1 MNQNMNRSV
10 LKTRKDVVSAI
21 IRAYPGGRAQ
31 AAAHLGLELKKF
43 DNHAYENNNAR
54 PLNDLQLCQLEATAH
69 TTYLPEFIASL
80 YGGIFV
86 KVADVD
92 ALDNVE
98 LYTMSMVASAKRGAV
113 DLEIAKALADG
124 SISQAE
130 AEEIMRAHEAHM
142 SARHTEVLS
151 AIALHRAR
159 SGVAA

>member
-1 MNQNMNRSV
+1 MNRSV

-21 IRAYPGGRAQ
+21 IRTYPGGRAQ
-31 AAAHLGLELKKF
+31 AAQQLGLALKKF

-54 PLNDLQLCQLEATAH
+54 PLNELQLLELEAVAGTSF
-69 TTYLPEFIASL
+69 LPDFIASL

-86 KVADVD
+86 KVVDVD

-98 LYTMSMVASAKRGAV
+98 LYAMAMTTSARRGAV

-124 SISQAE
+124 CISAAE
-130 AEEIMRAHEAHM
+130 AEEILRAHDAHM

-151 AIALHRAR
+151 AIALHRSR
-159 SGVAA
+159 PEIAA

>member
-1 MNQNMNRSV
+1 MNRSV

-21 IRAYPGGRAQ
+21 IRAYPGGRAK

-54 PLNDLQLCQLEATAH
+54 PLNDLQLCQLESTAH
-69 TTYLPEFIASL
+69 TTFLPEFVASL

-86 KVADVD
+86 KVVDVD
-92 ALDNVE
+92 ALDNFE
-98 LYTMSMVASAKRGAV
+98 LYTMSMVTSARRGAV
-113 DLEIAKALADG
+113 DLEIGKALADG
-124 SISQAE
+124 SISNAE

-159 SGVAA
+159 AGVAA

>member
-1 MNQNMNRSV
+1 MNRSV

-21 IRAYPGGRAQ
+21 IRAYPGGRAK

-54 PLNDLQLCQLEATAH
+54 PLNDLQLCQLEANAH
-69 TTYLPEFIASL
+69 TTFLPEFVASL

-92 ALDNVE
+92 VLDNVE
-98 LYTMSMVASAKRGAV
+98 LYTMSMVTSARRGAV
-113 DLEIAKALADG
+113 DLEIGKALADG
-124 SISQAE
+124 SISNAE

-159 SGVAA
+159 AGVAA

>member
-1 MNQNMNRSV
+1 M
-10 LKTRKDVVSAI
+10 VSAI

-54 PLNDLQLCQLEATAH
+54 PLNDLQLCQLEATAR
-69 TTYLPEFIASL
+69 TTFLPEFIASL

-86 KVADVD
+86 KIADVEV
-92 ALDNVE
+92 LDNVE
-98 LYTMSMVASAKRGAV
+98 LYTMSMVTSARRGAV

-124 SISQAE
+124 SISSAE
-130 AEEIMRAHEAHM
+130 AEEIIRAHEAHM

-159 SGVAA
+159 AGVAA

>member
-1 MNQNMNRSV
+1 MNRSV

-54 PLNDLQLCQLEATAH
+54 PLNELQLCQLEATAH
-69 TTYLPEFIASL
+69 TTFLPEFIASL

-92 ALDNVE
+92 ALDNIE
-98 LYTMSMVASAKRGAV
+98 LYAMSMVTSAKRGAV

-124 SISQAE
+124 SISNAE
-130 AEEIMRAHEAHM
+130 AEEIMHAHEAHM

>member
-1 MNQNMNRSV
+1 MKRSV

-21 IRAYPGGRAQ
+21 IWAYPGGRMQ
-31 AAAHLGLELKKF
+31 AAANLNLTLKKF

-54 PLNDLQLCQLEATAH
+54 PLNELQLRQLEATAD
-69 TTYLPEFIASL
+69 TTFLPDYIASL

-92 ALDNVE
+92 ALDNIE
-98 LYTMSMVASAKRGAV
+98 LYSMSMRTSARRGAV
-113 DLEIAKALADG
+113 DLELSKALADG
-124 SISQAE
+124 TISPDE
-130 AEEIMRAHEAHM
+130 AETIMRAHEAHM

-159 SGVAA
+159 SEAAA

>member
-1 MNQNMNRSV
+1 MNRSV

-21 IRAYPGGRAQ
+21 IRAYPGGRAK

-69 TTYLPEFIASL
+69 TTFLPEFVASL

-92 ALDNVE
+92 VLDNIE
-98 LYTMSMVASAKRGAV
+98 LYTMSMVTSARRGAV
-113 DLEIAKALADG
+113 DLEIGKALADG
-124 SISQAE
+124 SISNAE

-159 SGVAA
+159 AGVAA

>member
-1 MNQNMNRSV
+1 MNRSV

-21 IRAYPGGRAQ
+21 IRAYPGGRAN

-69 TTYLPEFIASL
+69 STYLPEFIASL

-98 LYTMSMVASAKRGAV
+98 LYAMSMITSAKRGAV
-113 DLEIAKALADG
+113 DIEIAKALADG
-124 SISQAE
+124 SITNAE

-159 SGVAA
+159 AGVAA

>member
-1 MNQNMNRSV
+1 M
-10 LKTRKDVVSAI
+10 
-21 IRAYPGGRAQ
+21 
-31 AAAHLGLELKKF
+31 
-43 DNHAYENNNAR
+43 
-54 PLNDLQLCQLEATAH
+54 
-69 TTYLPEFIASL
+69 PEFIASL

-86 KVADVD
+86 KFADVD

-98 LYTMSMVASAKRGAV
+98 LYAMSMVTSAKRGAV

-124 SISQAE
+124 SISKAE

-159 SGVAA
+159 AGIAA

>member
-1 MNQNMNRSV
+1 M
-10 LKTRKDVVSAI
+10 VSAI

-54 PLNDLQLCQLEATAH
+54 PLNDLQLCQLEATAN
-69 TTYLPEFIASL
+69 TTFLPEFVASL

-92 ALDNVE
+92 HLDNLE
-98 LYTMSMVASAKRGAV
+98 LYSMSMVTSAKRGAV

-124 SISQAE
+124 SISSAE

-159 SGVAA
+159 AGVAA

>member
-1 MNQNMNRSV
+1 MNRSV

-21 IRAYPGGRAQ
+21 IRAYPGGRAK

-69 TTYLPEFIASL
+69 TTFLPQFVASL

-92 ALDNVE
+92 VLDNVE
-98 LYTMSMVASAKRGAV
+98 LYTMSMVTSARRGAV

-124 SISQAE
+124 SISNAE

-142 SARHTEVLS
+142 SARHTEVLA

-159 SGVAA
+159 AGVAA

>member
-1 MNQNMNRSV
+1 M
-10 LKTRKDVVSAI
+10 VSAI

-98 LYTMSMVASAKRGAV
+98 LYAMSMVTSAKRGAV

-124 SISQAE
+124 SITSAE

-159 SGVAA
+159 AGVAA

>member
-1 MNQNMNRSV
+1 MNRSV

-31 AAAHLGLELKKF
+31 AAVDLSLELKKF

-54 PLNDLQLCQLEATAH
+54 PLNEVQLRQLEAIAG
-69 TTYLPEFIASL
+69 TTFLPDYIASL

-86 KVADVD
+86 KVVDAD

-98 LYTMSMVASAKRGAV
+98 LYAMSMVTSTKRGAV

>member
-1 MNQNMNRSV
+1 MNRSV

-21 IRAYPGGRAQ
+21 IRAYPGGRAK
-31 AAAHLGLELKKF
+31 ASAHLGLELKKF

-69 TTYLPEFIASL
+69 TTFLPEFIASL

-98 LYTMSMVASAKRGAV
+98 LYAMSMVTSAKRGAV

-124 SISQAE
+124 SITNTE

-151 AIALHRAR
+151 AIALHRSRA
-159 SGVAA
+159 GVAA

>member
-1 MNQNMNRSV
+1 
-10 LKTRKDVVSAI
+10 VVGAI

-69 TTYLPEFIASL
+69 TTFLPEFIASL

-98 LYTMSMVASAKRGAV
+98 LYAMSMVTSAKRGAV

-124 SISQAE
+124 SISKEE
-130 AEEIMRAHEAHM
+130 ADEILRAHEAHM

>member
-1 MNQNMNRSV
+1 M
-10 LKTRKDVVSAI
+10 VSAI

-69 TTYLPEFIASL
+69 TTFFPDFVASL

-92 ALDNVE
+92 VLDNVE
-98 LYTMSMVASAKRGAV
+98 LYTMSMVTSARRGAV

-124 SISQAE
+124 SISNAE

-159 SGVAA
+159 AGVAA

>member
-1 MNQNMNRSV
+1 M
-10 LKTRKDVVSAI
+10 VSAI

-69 TTYLPEFIASL
+69 TTFLPEFIASL

-92 ALDNVE
+92 HLDNLE
-98 LYTMSMVASAKRGAV
+98 LYSMSMVTSAKRGAV
-113 DLEIAKALADG
+113 DIEIAKALADG
-124 SISQAE
+124 SISSAE
-130 AEEIMRAHEAHM
+130 ADEIMRAHEAHM

-159 SGVAA
+159 AGVAA

>member
-1 MNQNMNRSV
+1 MNRTV

-21 IRAYPGGRAQ
+21 IRTYPGGRVQ
-31 AAAHLGLELKKF
+31 AAQQLGLALKKF

-54 PLNDLQLCQLEATAH
+54 PLNELQLHELEAVAGTSF
-69 TTYLPEFIASL
+69 LPDFIASL

-86 KVADVD
+86 KVVDVD

-98 LYTMSMVASAKRGAV
+98 LYAMAMTTSARRGAV

-124 SISQAE
+124 CISTAE
-130 AEEIMRAHEAHM
+130 ADEILRAHDAHM

-151 AIALHRAR
+151 AIALHRSR
-159 SGVAA
+159 PEIAA

>member
-1 MNQNMNRSV
+1 M
-10 LKTRKDVVSAI
+10 VSAI

-54 PLNDLQLCQLEATAH
+54 PLNDLQLCQLEANAH
-69 TTYLPEFIASL
+69 TTFLPEFIASL

-86 KVADVD
+86 KVADVEV
-92 ALDNVE
+92 LDNVE
-98 LYTMSMVASAKRGAV
+98 LYTMSMVTSARRGAV

-124 SISQAE
+124 SISSAE

-159 SGVAA
+159 AGVAA

>member
-1 MNQNMNRSV
+1 M
-10 LKTRKDVVSAI
+10 VSAI
-21 IRAYPGGRAQ
+21 IRAYPGGRAK

-69 TTYLPEFIASL
+69 TTFLPEFIASL

-98 LYTMSMVASAKRGAV
+98 LYAMSMVTSAKRGAV

-124 SISQAE
+124 SISSAE
-130 AEEIMRAHEAHM
+130 AEEIMHAHEAHM

-159 SGVAA
+159 AGVAA

>member
-1 MNQNMNRSV
+1 MTRSV
-10 LKTRKDVVSAI
+10 LKTRKDVMRAI
-21 IRAYPGGRAQ
+21 IRAYPGGRRQ
-31 AAAHLGLELKKF
+31 AAAHLGYDLKKF
-43 DNHAYENNNAR
+43 ENHAYENGKSR
-54 PLNDLQLCQLEATAH
+54 PLFDVQVCQLEATTG
-69 TTYLPEFIASL
+69 TTFLPEFIASL

-92 ALDNVE
+92 ALDNIE
-98 LYTMSMVASAKRGAV
+98 LYAMSMVTSAKRGAV

-124 SISQAE
+124 SISSAE

-159 SGVAA
+159 AGVAA